1 MFFSS
6 MIACDYSLQCRSNI
20 RMFIVYQ
27 RRLRKSFYTTQC
39 TIKFLMFH
47 ISTCLHLNEHMQSL
61 KFPVEVTLNDV

>member
-1 MFFSS
+1 

-20 RMFIVYQ
+20 LMSIVYQ

-47 ISTCLHLNEHMQSL
+47 ISIRLRFERAHAKSQIPRRSHAQ
-61 KFPVEVTLNDV
+61 